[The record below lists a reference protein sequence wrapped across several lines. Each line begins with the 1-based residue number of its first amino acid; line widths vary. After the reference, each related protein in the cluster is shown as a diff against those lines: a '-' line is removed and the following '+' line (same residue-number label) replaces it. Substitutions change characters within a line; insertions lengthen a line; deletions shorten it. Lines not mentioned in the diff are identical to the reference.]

1 MTDAQ
6 KLSSLSVFRKLLSDK
21 VISKLLYALENPTPS
36 NFGDFAYSL
45 YENGD
50 NLTDYV
56 LSAVNED
63 ENKYMLCHAR
73 MEEIPEVID
82 KAAHEELKILES
94 ISKITPDDVKAFM
107 NYDGYLALWNIRKNA
122 DFIKS
127 YAERMAE
134 LRTRG
139 YGIYCK
145 YYSFM
150 LRDNKITPVK
160 TPDPQR
166 LSELTG
172 YESERKKVIDNTL
185 ALLNDKPAANALL
198 YGDAGTGKSSTVK
211 AVLNEFKDKG
221 LRLIEMK
228 KSELSLMPLVIE
240 EIADN
245 PLKFIIFIDDLSFSY
260 DDDNFGALKA
270 VLEGSSAAKTPNAVI
285 YATSNRRHLVKEK
298 YTDRT
303 GDELHARDSME
314 ELTSLSERFGLKV
327 TFIKPQKELYLKIV
341 EGLADK
347 YNLDCDK
354 SELFAKAEA
363 FALRR
368 SGRSGRAAK
377 QFIEMVIS
385 GQIQI

>member
-1 MTDAQ
+1 MTESE
-6 KLSSLSVFRKLLSDK
+6 KLSSLSVFRKLLSDN

-45 YENGD
+45 YENTD
-50 NLTDYV
+50 NLTEYI
-56 LSAVNED
+56 LGAVNED
-63 ENKYMLCHAR
+63 ENKYMRYHAR
-73 MEEIPEVID
+73 MEEVPEVID
-82 KAAHEELKILES
+82 RAAHEELKILENIAKFTVS
-94 ISKITPDDVKAFM
+94 DAKELM
-107 NYDGYLALWNIRKNA
+107 NYDGYLAGWNVDKNA

-127 YAERMAE
+127 YAERMAN
-134 LRTRG
+134 LRTEG
-139 YGIYCK
+139 YGIYYK

-150 LRDNKITPVK
+150 LRDGKITPVK

-172 YESERKKVIDNTL
+172 YDSERQKVIDNTL
-185 ALLNDKPAANALL
+185 ALLNGKPAANALL

-211 AVLNEFKDKG
+211 AVLNEYKDKG

-240 EIADN
+240 KIADN

-270 VLEGSSAAKTPNAVI
+270 VLEGSSAAKTPNTVI

-341 EGLADK
+341 ESLADK

-354 SELFAKAEA
+354 NALFAKAEA